1 MQRLQQFWHE
11 TNEEAK
17 NATDFKTYQ
26 LPLARIKKI
35 MKTDKDVKVLKY
47 FRFDFYFL
55 WFFFL
60 VYISYSQMI
69 SQEAPVL
76 FAKACEIFIRE
87 LTLRA
92 WMQTEE
98 NKRKTL
104 QRNDIAAAISKT
116 DMFDFLIDIVP
127 RDDIKMS
134 NKKLEDHR
142 HTPEMQQYI
151 YQLHQQQLPERTM
164 DMMYYQHLQQQQLNR
179 YLAQQHS
186 LGTFQHHQSEDSSDQ
201 QSDHHIPNQF

>member
-1 MQRLQQFWHE
+1 
-11 TNEEAK
+11 
-17 NATDFKTYQ
+17 
-26 LPLARIKKI
+26 
-35 MKTDKDVKVLKY
+35 
-47 FRFDFYFL
+47 
-55 WFFFL
+55 
-60 VYISYSQMI
+60 MI

-142 HTPEMQQYI
+142 HNPEMQQYF
-151 YQLHQQQLPERTM
+151 YQLHQQQLPDRM
-164 DMMYYQHLQQQQLNR
+164 DMMYYQHLQQQQFR
-179 YLAQQHS
+179 YLAQHN
-186 LGTFQHHQSEDSSDQ
+186 LGTFPHHQSDDSGDQ
-201 QSDHHIPNQF
+201 QSEHHMPNQF

>member
-1 MQRLQQFWHE
+1 MMPDPSDMAVMPQQALQSSKQVMKLQEFWHNRNTE
-11 TNEEAK
+11 TK
-17 NATDFKTYQ
+17 NATEFKTYQ

-35 MKTDKDVKVLKY
+35 MKADKDVK
-47 FRFDFYFL
+47 
-55 WFFFL
+55 
-60 VYISYSQMI
+60 MI

-92 WMQTEE
+92 WLQTEE

-127 RDDIKMS
+127 RDDIKIA
-134 NKKLEDHR
+134 NKKLDDPR
-142 HTPEMQQYI
+142 QPTHTPEMQQYL
-151 YQLHQQQLPERTM
+151 YQLH
-164 DMMYYQHLQQQQLNR
+164 
-179 YLAQQHS
+179 
-186 LGTFQHHQSEDSSDQ
+186 
-201 QSDHHIPNQF
+201 